1 MSSETGKS
9 KRGFASMSPEKR
21 KEIAS
26 KGGKSAHKQG
36 KAYKFDS
43 QSASKAG
50 KIGGKSVS
58 ENREH
63 MAEIGRK
70 GGENS
75 SLKKGHK
82 LIKLAEKHSDRSQ

>member
-1 MSSETGKS
+1 MSSEKERS

-43 QSASKAG
+43 ESARKAG
-50 KIGGKSVS
+50 KVGGKAVS
-58 ENREH
+58 ENRDH

-82 LIKLAEKHSDRSQ
+82 LVKLEKKNTETTP